1 MVTSLETLHLVK
13 GWMRFLLSS
22 EIVSVAALTSLGAF
36 ILTCLAMLTTLTSQ
50 RTHSTFYTTSERSLV
65 CYASMQSIPPLSR
78 IVLPNARII
87 HGDDLI
93 TTSEDCNLSL
103 VQLETHIGALVM
115 PKLTE
120 VTCGN
125 VWFENTSSTAS
136 LLTGL
141 ISLMMGS

>member
-1 MVTSLETLHLVK
+1 MDEILAILRDCFCGCTHVTGSIQTNMFGDADYTNLIEDLFN
-13 GWMRFLLSS
+13 FLYYVRKISGVLC
-22 EIVSVAALTSLGAF
+22 F
-36 ILTCLAMLTTLTSQ
+36 
-50 RTHSTFYTTSERSLV
+50 
-65 CYASMQSIPPLSR
+65 MQSIPPLSH
-78 IVLPNARII
+78 IVLPNVRII